1 MNTLFKRQS
10 VLLSVTALAQ
20 LTAGFALFGG
30 TLSAQAETIDTGSKD
45 ARATFA
51 TNGAT
56 SATPAPIPG
65 TTATSSAALTHSDIN
80 SQAGE
85 STETVDEVAQIDVD
99 VDPGQPTRGGSS
111 YIGVAGNLGLGGETA
126 LGEGSFMVIS
136 KIGFT
141 RAISARPSVA
151 IEDDPVILLPVTYDF
166 PRQPTEAFEE
176 RFPVAPYVGAG
187 IAIET
192 SDDAGIGPL
201 LTAGVDVPLNPQF
214 TATAAVNAAFLDETD
229 IGISI
234 GVGYNFNGL

>member
-20 LTAGFALFGG
+20 LSAGFALFGG
-30 TLSAQAETIDTGSKD
+30 TLSAQAETIDTGSTD
-45 ARATFA
+45 ARVTFA

-65 TTATSSAALTHSDIN
+65 TTATSSAALTRSDIN
-80 SQAGE
+80 SKVAE
-85 STETVDEVAQIDVD
+85 STEIDQVAQIDVD
-99 VDPGQPTRGGSS
+99 VDPGQATRGGSS

-166 PRQPTEAFEE
+166 PRQTTEAFEE

-229 IGISI
+229 VGISI